1 MKNKTAVKT
10 AVKSAPVAVVSE
22 VKSIDQM
29 FQRNALGYLQADPA
43 FKGTALVIEDC
54 AGYVISKLE
63 AGQSAMREAILFSG
77 WVFSNRPEEESKAFA
92 LDLKDKWKGST
103 IANLISISR
112 SLKTFEAKGLSINVV
127 RDLYGLREVSKLI
140 KDEETSEDAVKL
152 LNSGESPRKVKSALT
167 DDGKGDD
174 GKGDKGDNKNEDSTE
189 SESLENKE
197 ALLETLI
204 LRSVERYAILADN
217 DSRLRLTRQI
227 VSKMALGNY
236 ILGHTDAIKAI
247 RSLKEKANQ

>member
-1 MKNKTAVKT
+1 MKAPTKAVKQ
-10 AVKSAPVAVVSE
+10 AVKLAVVNEPSN
-22 VKSIDQM
+22 IDQM
-29 FQRNALGYLQADPA
+29 FKRNSLGYLQANPA
-43 FKGTALVIEDC
+43 YKGTELAIEDC

-77 WVFSNRPEEESKAFA
+77 WIFSNRPEEESKAFA

-103 IANLISISR
+103 VANLISISR
-112 SLKTFEAKGLSINVV
+112 SLKTFEAKGLSIDMV

-152 LNSGESPRKVKSALT
+152 LNSGESPRKVKAELT
-167 DDGKGDD
+167 HDGKGDD
-174 GKGDKGDNKNEDSTE
+174 SKGDDSKGDDSTE

-204 LRSVERYAILADN
+204 LRSIERYTIIADH

-247 RSLKEKANQ
+247 HELKAKANK